1 MDSLGVY
8 KQRDPGESFRDKSIL
23 IKEMVEVLGGH
34 LLGYVIWET
43 IIAQVLKCV
52 LCHVLFFPFV
62 LLLINPWFLS
72 FTDTR

>member
-8 KQRDPGESFRDKSIL
+8 KQTDPGESLRNKSIL
-23 IKEMVEVLGGH
+23 SKETVEVLGGH

-62 LLLINPWFLS
+62 LLLMNPCFPPY
-72 FTDTR
+72 TGTR

>member
-8 KQRDPGESFRDKSIL
+8 KQRDPGESFRDKSIP
-23 IKEMVEVLGGH
+23 IKETVEVLGGH

-62 LLLINPWFLS
+62 LLLMNPCFPPY
-72 FTDTR
+72 TDTR